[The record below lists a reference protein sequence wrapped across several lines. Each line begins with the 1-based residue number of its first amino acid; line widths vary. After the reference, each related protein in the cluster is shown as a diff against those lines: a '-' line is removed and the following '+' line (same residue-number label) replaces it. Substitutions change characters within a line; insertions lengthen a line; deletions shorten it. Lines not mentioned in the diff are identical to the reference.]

1 MAGEPVVLL
10 VLATV
15 GIDAAVLTP
24 LFCEVTTT
32 LLGAGP
38 PKLAIRFR
46 LAPLVGE
53 NCSEVDDPDGEATET
68 GIYNRLKLELF
79 KCIIMIIIIIF
90 EISTTQTAIK
100 INNIIIITIG
110 TPPILQTKATCLTS
124 SLQFFTRYSL
134 YSWMNNR

>member
-1 MAGEPVVLL
+1 MLL

-68 GIYNRLKLELF
+68 GQHDHYYHLCDKMF
-79 KCIIMIIIIIF
+79 
-90 EISTTQTAIK
+90 TTQTDIK
-100 INNIIIITIG
+100 INDIIIITIA
-110 TPPILQTKATCLTS
+110 TPSILQTKATICLTS

-134 YSWMNNR
+134 YSRMNNW